1 MKDVA
6 AIEENKQVRDI
17 VPTEEN
23 KVVRDVVPAVLAKED
38 NEEVQ
43 IQSKNEYEE
52 TKVRTIQKTK

>member
-1 MKDVA
+1 MKDV
-6 AIEENKQVRDI
+6 

-23 KVVRDVVPAVLAKED
+23 KEVKDAVPTVLAKED